1 MLLRWFV
8 VFLLMVVFLLIVY
21 NQYQA
26 FREYMEGEAKGEEK
40 GEAKGEAK
48 GKAENS
54 SANEST
60 NESTDEMKKKEKLQS
75 ISEETLNLTNR
86 IDGIIKK
93 SSLDSTEIAN
103 INLQELEETSKNL
116 LMEKEEVSK
125 QNEIQI
131 NEVQEKLKKAVEK
144 RAVPEK
150 GVHIEIT

>member
-1 MLLRWFV
+1 MLLRWIV
-8 VFLLMVVFLLIVY
+8 VFLLMVVFLLIMY
-21 NQYQA
+21 NQYQP
-26 FREYMEGEAKGEEK
+26 FREYMEGEAKGE
-40 GEAKGEAK
+40 
-48 GKAENS
+48 AENS
-54 SANEST
+54 SSEST
-60 NESTDEMKKKEKLQS
+60 NESTNETADEMKNKEKLQS

-103 INLQELEETSKNL
+103 TNLQELEETSKNL

-131 NEVQEKLKKAVEK
+131 NEVQEKLKKAMEK
-144 RAVPEK
+144 TTVPKK